1 MLQVKNIGDVGCLSG
16 EWYETWFNIFVL
28 NDPDY
33 DTMMMSTILGFTIPE
48 GQKEDIIMV
57 NG

>member
-1 MLQVKNIGDVGCLSG
+1 MGCFSG
-16 EWYETWFNIFVL
+16 EWDETWFNIFVF

-33 DTMMMSTILGFTIPE
+33 NTMMMSTILDFTIPE
-48 GQKEDIIMV
+48 GQKEDRIVV